1 MYPVSFNFHS
11 NPTRAIVIVPIL
23 LRENPGLRK
32 ERRPLKATQ
41 RAAAKP
47 RLEPRSASLQSPN
60 SVHKSCQLPG
70 RLGFTERSL
79 GMGLLIFGSDEGFNK
94 LQDVYVTNGLL
105 FLSGGISF
113 GRTKGTSGS
122 EADDETQLTFYT
134 EQYRSRRRSKGKGG
148 PWEGSTTSICRRKA
162 WESDSVLSYKPQL
175 FFDLVPMRLTQPGI
189 PNPG

>member
-1 MYPVSFNFHS
+1 M
-11 NPTRAIVIVPIL
+11 
-23 LRENPGLRK
+23 
-32 ERRPLKATQ
+32 
-41 RAAAKP
+41 AAKP
-47 RLEPRSASLQSPN
+47 WLEPRSASLQSPN

-70 RLGFTERSL
+70 HLGFTERSL

-148 PWEGSTTSICRRKA
+148 LGKVPQPAFVGGKPGSPTRCSITNLNFSSTWSRC
-162 WESDSVLSYKPQL
+162 
-175 FFDLVPMRLTQPGI
+175 G
-189 PNPG
+189 